1 MRPFVGSDDDGDGDG
16 DGEDDDDDDDDD
28 NNICCPFEDIFTIV
42 FLLYS

>member
-1 MRPFVGSDDDGDGDG
+1 MRPFVGSDDDGDG

-42 FLLYS
+42 FLLYSW